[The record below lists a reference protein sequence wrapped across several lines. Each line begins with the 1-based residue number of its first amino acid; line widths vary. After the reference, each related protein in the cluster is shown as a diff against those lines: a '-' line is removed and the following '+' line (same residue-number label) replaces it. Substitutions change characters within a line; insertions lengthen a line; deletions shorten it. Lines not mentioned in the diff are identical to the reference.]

1 DPTTPQQRRRSR
13 PSSCRCS
20 RSGSDAPGSTADQEA
35 QRSTTDPTGPNT
47 GPRPDQPTD
56 PGPTSHCHE
65 SQSSTPSARSSRSAC
80 HASDASS
87 QDLTPLHVALPVT
100 LHRERLRVP
109 GVRAERT
116 ERREPTTTAS
126 LLDLSD
132 LSRGEVSRTSLL
144 ILRHIPPAHRLITRA
159 GLLEAVRV
167 HQVPLR
173 SPEDQRLHDRR
184 SVLRIRPSRRP
195 VV

>member
-1 DPTTPQQRRRSR
+1 
-13 PSSCRCS
+13 
-20 RSGSDAPGSTADQEA
+20 
-35 QRSTTDPTGPNT
+35 
-47 GPRPDQPTD
+47 
-56 PGPTSHCHE
+56 
-65 SQSSTPSARSSRSAC
+65 
-80 HASDASS
+80 
-87 QDLTPLHVALPVT
+87 VT

-195 VV
+195 VVTGVLRQILERTLSDAGAVILGDLIHQREVE